1 MSVCNRYAYKHQQT
15 TLYNLF
21 LNTLTICSHLE
32 EGKQNDKV
40 INFPLLELLK
50 HKLNSLNGH
59 LSEILKW
66 KRMVVG
72 AI

>member
-1 MSVCNRYAYKHQQT
+1 MCVCIRYAYKHQHT
-15 TLYNLF
+15 TLSNLF

-32 EGKQNDKV
+32 EGKLNDKV

-50 HKLNSLNGH
+50 HKLNSLNGD

-72 AI
+72 TM